1 MRTIVVVG
9 GGYAGFYAAWKLEK
23 KLRRDEARV
32 VVVDPRPYMTYQ
44 PFLPEVLAGS
54 VEPRHAAVSLRRH
67 LHRTRLIAGT
77 VTAIDHEHRNVTVQP
92 ADGPAFPLGYDI
104 IVVTA
109 GAVTRK
115 LAVPGVAEQAIGLK
129 HVEEAVAIR
138 DRMLT
143 AFDRAAALP
152 PGPRRQRLLT
162 VTFAGGGFSGVE
174 GFGELL
180 SLATSLIRRYPELSP
195 AELRFHLVEARD
207 RILPEVSDRPGRWVV
222 RSLEKRGARV
232 HLNTQVTSAR
242 DGHVVL
248 SSGEEYDCDLI
259 VWTVGNDATPVVR
272 NHTDLPVD
280 RRGMLIVR
288 ADLRVGT
295 DSEPVP
301 DAWGAGDDAAVPDL
315 GAGRPGAAT
324 VPNAQNA
331 VRQGKLL
338 ARNIVAALRGG
349 TARPYAHH
357 SLGTVATLG
366 LGQGIFEYRG
376 IVIKGLPAWLMHRG
390 YHVLAVPSW
399 ERKIRVLAVW
409 LTAAVTGRD
418 IVSLAAARDP
428 RREFVTGGEPA
439 GPSVQRVTP
448 REYARVALRLRMA
461 GEGDVG
467 DSARGAHRLD
477 GEALLQALQASPD
490 RLTAAEED
498 GHLHDVHVVDQVG
511 GEELA
516 DGSRAAADADVEA
529 ARGAPGGRERVG
541 RAGLDEVEGRAALHL
556 DRGPGVMG
564 QHEDGG
570 VERRLLP
577 PPALPLLIGPRAALR
592 AELVAAHDLRA
603 DARAPGAREGV
614 VGGRAPAGLAKHRAE

>member
-207 RILPEVSDRPGRWVV
+207 RILPAVAGEA
-222 RSLEKRGARV
+222 RGARAPQ
-232 HLNTQVTSAR
+232 HPGDLRAGRAR
-242 DGHVVL
+242 GLVQRR
-248 SSGEEYDCDLI
+248 G
-259 VWTVGNDATPVVR
+259 VR
-272 NHTDLPVD
+272 LRPDRVD
-280 RRGMLIVR
+280 RRQR
-288 ADLRVGT
+288 
-295 DSEPVP
+295 
-301 DAWGAGDDAAVPDL
+301 
-315 GAGRPGAAT
+315 
-324 VPNAQNA
+324 
-331 VRQGKLL
+331 
-338 ARNIVAALRGG
+338 
-349 TARPYAHH
+349 
-357 SLGTVATLG
+357 
-366 LGQGIFEYRG
+366 
-376 IVIKGLPAWLMHRG
+376 
-390 YHVLAVPSW
+390 
-399 ERKIRVLAVW
+399 
-409 LTAAVTGRD
+409 
-418 IVSLAAARDP
+418 RDP
-428 RREFVTGGEPA
+428 RGAQPHRPA
-439 GPSVQRVTP
+439 R
-448 REYARVALRLRMA
+448 
-461 GEGDVG
+461 
-467 DSARGAHRLD
+467 
-477 GEALLQALQASPD
+477 
-490 RLTAAEED
+490 
-498 GHLHDVHVVDQVG
+498 
-511 GEELA
+511 
-516 DGSRAAADADVEA
+516 
-529 ARGAPGGRERVG
+529 
-541 RAGLDEVEGRAALHL
+541 
-556 DRGPGVMG
+556 
-564 QHEDGG
+564 
-570 VERRLLP
+570 
-577 PPALPLLIGPRAALR
+577 
-592 AELVAAHDLRA
+592 
-603 DARAPGAREGV
+603 
-614 VGGRAPAGLAKHRAE
+614 